1 MNGLHL
7 LERSQGMALRNQ
19 LWDWSLWKVKQ
30 MRWESTILSFFFETI
45 IHGYQPDAKSL
56 WWEGWC
62 CLSCNCKW
70 CSPRKWLKDQL
81 LVSSCAENF
90 HVSIKTQIT
99 FSLRLKTV
107 VWTTGINPKYFEN
120 WCNKMFI
127 WKSIIAVT
135 WNSVTSL
142 SFSLSSMTETWSGL
156 GTDCKKPP

>member
-19 LWDWSLWKVKQ
+19 LWDWSLWRVKQ
-30 MRWESTILSFFFETI
+30 MRWESTLQFWAFFDRI
-45 IHGYQPDAKSL
+45 MQGYQPDAKSL

-70 CSPRKWLKDQL
+70 CSPRKWLKDPL
-81 LVSSCAENF
+81 LVSSCAENL

-99 FSLRLKTV
+99 FSLRLRL
-107 VWTTGINPKYFEN
+107 VWTTGIYPKYFKN
-120 WCNKMFI
+120 WCNKMLI
-127 WKSIIAVT
+127 LYCST